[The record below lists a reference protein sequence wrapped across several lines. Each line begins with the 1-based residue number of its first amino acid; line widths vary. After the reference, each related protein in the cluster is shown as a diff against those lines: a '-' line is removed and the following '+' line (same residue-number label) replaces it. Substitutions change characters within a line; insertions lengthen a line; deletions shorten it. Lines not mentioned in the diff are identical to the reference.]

1 MAHPVKCKYCGQ
13 TFDRDKVEHV
23 QVSKARYAHIE
34 CYKEQQLSI
43 SQEERDLEELRDYFL
58 INLRSSFKIRSS
70 CPASASLHSL
80 TFLPAPR

>member
-43 SQEERDLEELRDYFL
+43 SQEEKDY
-58 INLRSSFKIRSS
+58 IHKEWCN
-70 CPASASLHSL
+70 
-80 TFLPAPR
+80 TFQEDM

>member
-34 CYKEQQLSI
+34 CTKNNNYQYRKRKEIQK
-43 SQEERDLEELRDYFL
+43 
-58 INLRSSFKIRSS
+58 N
-70 CPASASLHSL
+70 
-80 TFLPAPR
+80 